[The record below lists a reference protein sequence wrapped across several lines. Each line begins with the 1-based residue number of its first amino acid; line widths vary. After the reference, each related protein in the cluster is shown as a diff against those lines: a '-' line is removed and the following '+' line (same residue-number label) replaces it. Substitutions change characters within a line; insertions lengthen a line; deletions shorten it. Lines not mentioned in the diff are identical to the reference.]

1 MAAVKKENSVNID
14 IEHLFQKIENLEIA
28 LKASS
33 DAYQS
38 AREQAKKDRSK
49 FQSEVNRI
57 CAAANVQNFQLKK
70 KIKHY
75 EDQSTC
81 QPFPSKIEVSHQAQQ
96 TLPEDFPVINPEIED
111 SIDTTPHQKNIS
123 TQTFK
128 NIDCMS
134 SQTDEDQVILAN
146 LKKISNVEISL
157 SKMDLNQD
165 LLLAEL

>member
-1 MAAVKKENSVNID
+1 MAAVQQENPLNID
-14 IEHLFQKIENLEIA
+14 NLFQKIEHLEIA

-81 QPFPSKIEVSHQAQQ
+81 QPSPSKIQVSHQA
-96 TLPEDFPVINPEIED
+96 E
-111 SIDTTPHQKNIS
+111 
-123 TQTFK
+123 QTFHDDFHVNQELQTDLHEPRTLLLK
-128 NIDCMS
+128 NIDTAYTQM
-134 SQTDEDQVILAN
+134 ILKN
-146 LKKISNVEISL
+146 
-157 SKMDLNQD
+157 
-165 LLLAEL
+165 